1 MDKQELVRELANQLG
16 VKVKFEEQEEQK
28 VKVLERFD
36 PAEEIK
42 AGRYVWDE
50 ELQLGKLTR
59 LYQEPRFDYRGRQ
72 FALASFQ
79 NDNIDYINAGR
90 LPDDCFVP
98 TMSQMDKWN
107 KKRIGED
114 WVYQPEKV
122 LQEYGVKLYGDA
134 YAGVINN
141 VGYRVYLAS
150 ASRDGRGRRYF
161 LVVDRNDA
169 GFLWLG
175 RHQCGFVPVFFGA
188 GFLAE
193 CLGTEK

>member
-16 VKVKFEEQEEQK
+16 VKVKFEEQEEQE
-28 VKVLERFD
+28 VRVLKSFD

-59 LYQEPRFDYRGRQ
+59 LYQEPRFDYCGRQ

-79 NDNIDYINAGR
+79 DDNIDYINAGR

-122 LQEYGVKLYGDA
+122 LQEYGVKRYGDA
-134 YAGVINN
+134 YAGKIDD
-141 VGYRVYLAS
+141 VGNKVYLAS
-150 ASRDGRGRRYF
+150 ASRNDNGNRCF
-161 LVVDRNDA
+161 LVVYRVDA
-169 GFLWLG
+169 GFLWCY
-175 RHQCGFVPVFFGA
+175 RYQCGFVPVFFGA
-188 GFLAE
+188 EFLAASR
-193 CLGTEK
+193 

>member
-1 MDKQELVRELANQLG
+1 MDNQKLVLEMARRLG
-16 VKVKFEEQEEQK
+16 VKVAIENENEQEEQE
-28 VKVLERFD
+28 VKVLKSFD

-59 LYQEPRFDYRGRQ
+59 LYQEPRFDYQGRQ

-79 NDNIDYINAGR
+79 DDNIDYINVGR

-114 WVYQPEKV
+114 WVCQPEKV
-122 LQEYGVKLYGDA
+122 LQEYGVKRYGDA
-134 YAGVINN
+134 YAGEIGN
-141 VGYRVYLAS
+141 VGKKLFLAS
-150 ASRDGRGRRYF
+150 ASRDGYGGRYF
-161 LVVDRNDA
+161 LVVLHNYAD
-169 GFLWLG
+169 FTWYG
-175 RHQCGFVPVFFGA
+175 RSQCGFVPVFFGA
-188 GFLAE
+188 EFLAASR
-193 CLGTEK
+193 